1 MEKADICGRK
11 VQSQYLS
18 VIRQNPPLHEC
29 RRWFWYLNFE
39 IHFSGEAQMNK
50 SENIY
55 KPLVWLMTLLLAA
68 FVVGCGGGGGGSST
82 TASITGST
90 TTPGAGTGTGAGRGP
105 APVVLGGAGNFV
117 ILAKSAVSTTGVT
130 AITGNIGLSPA
141 AASFITGFS
150 LIADASN
157 VFSTSSI
164 VTGNVYAS
172 DYAVPTPANLT
183 TAVNNMLTAYT
194 DAAGRAPDYTELG
207 AGNIGGLTLAPGT
220 YKWGTGLLIPTN
232 VTLNGGPNDVWIFQ
246 VAQGVTVAS
255 GAQVILTGGALP
267 KNIFWQSFGAVDIG
281 TTAHME
287 GVVLSQTS
295 ITLRTGASANSRLL
309 AQTAVT
315 LDANAVTQP
324 AP

>member
-1 MEKADICGRK
+1 
-11 VQSQYLS
+11 
-18 VIRQNPPLHEC
+18 
-29 RRWFWYLNFE
+29 
-39 IHFSGEAQMNK
+39 MNK
-50 SENIY
+50 FENIS
-55 KPLVWLMTLLLAA
+55 KPLVWLMTLLLTAS
-68 FVVGCGGGGGGSST
+68 VVGCGGGGGSST

-130 AITGNIGLSPA
+130 SITGNIGLSPA

-157 VFSTSSI
+157 VFSTSAL
-164 VTGNVYAS
+164 VTGNLYAS

-220 YKWGTGLLIPTN
+220 YKWGTGLLIPTD

-255 GAQVILTGGALP
+255 AARVILTGGALP

-287 GVVLSQTS
+287 GVVLSQTA